1 MDRLLYVSSV
11 GLSNIE
17 QAQTIRANN
26 LANAST
32 TGFRADL
39 ARVMAE
45 EVGSAEGYRG
55 RVYGVNDAAGVD
67 LSYGTQLETGRSM
80 DLAINGDGFFAVA
93 LPDGQEGYTRD
104 GSLQIDSTGGRLTQ
118 QGFPV
123 LGSGGPIALPPF
135 ESIVFGAD
143 GSITVRPQ
151 GQGPD
156 ALVQIDRLRLVNPT
170 AQEVRKDSTGM
181 LVPAEEGVAQLP
193 VDETVT
199 VNSGFLESS
208 NVNPIHELTEIL
220 SLARQFELEV
230 RMMKTAEANDEA
242 ATQLLRIG

>member
-1 MDRLLYVSSV
+1 MDRLLYVSTV
-11 GLSNIE
+11 GLGNIE
-17 QAQTIRANN
+17 QAQALRANN

-39 ARVMAE
+39 ARVMSQ
-45 EVGSAEGYRG
+45 EVQADGYRS

-67 LSYGTQLETGRSM
+67 LSHGTQMETGREL
-80 DLAINGDGFFAVA
+80 DLAINGDGLFAVA
-93 LPDGQEGYTRD
+93 LSNGQEGYTRN
-104 GSLQIDSTGGRLTQ
+104 GAFQIDSAGRLLTQ
-118 QGFPV
+118 QGFSV
-123 LGSGGPIALPPF
+123 LGSGGPISLPPF
-135 ESIVFGAD
+135 ESIVFGKD

-156 ALVQIDRLRLVNPT
+156 ALVQIDRLRLINP
-170 AQEVRKDSTGM
+170 APEEVTKDSTGM
-181 LVPAEEGVAQLP
+181 LVAAAEGVPALP

-230 RMMKTAEANDEA
+230 RMMKTAETNDEA
-242 ATQLLRIG
+242 ASQLLRVG